1 MQSENPSSHEEDTS
15 RFRWWEL
22 VLIFILNVSLYQL
35 SGLGL
40 FLQFGHLLSSTM
52 LALLIAGLSLI
63 FNFGFFW
70 LFGIRT
76 HKISWNEV
84 GADNFD
90 FVGSGNGIFAICI
103 TVIVF
108 FGRMFLNVL
117 LIDLFPQNPSENE
130 KMIDIITGGGI
141 FWVGFLLSAGVIPIV
156 EELFF
161 RGLMYRGLRQHLS
174 PKISILISAF
184 LFGIVHLDI
193 VQGILAGI
201 MGIFLAW
208 MYEKSGSI
216 YIPILM
222 HILNNAITFLIA
234 WDLLVK

>member
-1 MQSENPSSHEEDTS
+1 MQSENPSLPEVSTS
-15 RFRWWEL
+15 RFRWWEI

-35 SGLGL
+35 SGIGL
-40 FLQFGHLLSSTM
+40 FLQFGHLLSSTV
-52 LALLIAGLSLI
+52 LAMLIAGLSLI

-70 LFGIRT
+70 LFGIHTR
-76 HKISWNEV
+76 KISWKEV

-90 FVGSGNGIFAICI
+90 FVGSGNGFLAIFI

-117 LIDLFPQNPSENE
+117 LNDLFPQNPSENE
-130 KMIDIITGGGI
+130 NMIDIITGGGI
-141 FWVGFLLSAGVIPIV
+141 FWVGLFLSAGVIPIV
-156 EELFF
+156 EEFFF
-161 RGLMYRGLRQHLS
+161 RGLLYRGLRHHLS
-174 PKISILISAF
+174 PNISILVSAL
-184 LFGIVHLDI
+184 LFGIAHLDI

-222 HILNNAITFLIA
+222 HVLNNTITFLIA
-234 WDLLVK
+234 WYFLA